1 MTMKLSSLFV
11 KGNQTYQEGSTQ
23 GNQTSLE
30 QSLKNGMEEISGK
43 TKGQSV
49 TGEIIEKNGNDV
61 LIAIGKNQLL
71 RAKLDGS
78 MVMEEGQQV
87 TFSIKSLSGGKVVL
101 SPLFANLGRDLNGEK
116 ALQMAG
122 LPRTPLSLKMVQT
135 MMQEGMP
142 VDREALRQML
152 GTAGSHSAADMET
165 VVQLTKLGIPVTE
178 ETIFQLDAYKNYR
191 HQMTE
196 GLLEIADSLKGTLQE
211 MAANGKAEEGA
222 ALLKEVLSL
231 FGSDETQKDVFR
243 QPETAF
249 LSQNSEILTGEE
261 AGELISADAE
271 GEDSETTA
279 GLLAETKETKGTEQ
293 NTAEMPYA
301 QVQGT
306 KERTE
311 DDFPLTREETVR
323 LSLQLKQAGLEEGT
337 VRAFQQGEITGK
349 ALLEQVKMLLEKQLS
364 AEHFP
369 KEQKE
374 GLSHLLE
381 GKEWN
386 LLLKKEMAEA
396 WLLAPKEVGQDKT
409 VEELYRQLNSQMSR
423 LNQALLQVSGENTP
437 LAKTVANVAGN
448 IDFMNQLN
456 QMFTYVQ
463 LPLKMHN
470 RQANGELYVYTNK
483 RNLAAKEGEVSA
495 LLHLDMEHLG
505 SVNVHVSMREQKVA
519 TRFYLQ
525 DDSALDLIAS
535 RIDLLND
542 RLNKRG
548 YTMNASFQIKEEET
562 NVIEEILQKDK
573 PVSVL
578 SGYSFDA
585 RA

>member
-1 MTMKLSSLFV
+1 MVDDMKLSSLFV
-11 KGNQTYQEGSTQ
+11 QGNQTYREGSIQ

-30 QSLKNGMEEISGK
+30 QGLQNGLEELAGM

-49 TGEIIEKNGNDV
+49 TGEILEKNGNDV
-61 LIAIGKNQLL
+61 LLAIGKNQLL

-78 MVMEEGQQV
+78 MAMEEGQQV
-87 TFSIKSLSGGKVVL
+87 TFTIKNMSGGKVVL
-101 SPLFANLGRDLNGEK
+101 SPLFANLGRDLNKEK

-122 LPRTPLSLKMVQT
+122 LPRNGISLKTVQT

-142 VDREALRQML
+142 IDRESLRQML
-152 GTAGSHSAADMET
+152 GTVESHSAADIET
-165 VVQLTKLGIPVTE
+165 VVQLKKLGIPVTE

-211 MAANGKAEEGA
+211 MTAGGKTKEGI

-231 FGSDETQKDVFR
+231 LTETEAESSVSIQQEASFAQGEAV
-243 QPETAF
+243 
-249 LSQNSEILTGEE
+249 LTGEE
-261 AGELISADAE
+261 IGTLVQSEAE
-271 GEDSETTA
+271 GEA
-279 GLLAETKETKGTEQ
+279 GESIKNLLPETKGGKETVQPKEEVQ
-293 NTAEMPYA
+293 AESTPSL
-301 QVQGT
+301 T
-306 KERTE
+306 KE
-311 DDFPLTREETVR
+311 ETAR
-323 LSLQLKQAGLEEGT
+323 LALQLKQAGLSEET
-337 VRAFQQGEITGK
+337 VLSFQNGEITGK
-349 ALLEQVKMLLEKQLS
+349 ELLCQVKLLLEKQLS
-364 AEHFP
+364 REFLP

-374 GLSHLLE
+374 SLSQLLE

-386 LLLKKEMAEA
+386 ALLKKEMAKE
-396 WLLAPKEVGQDKT
+396 WLLAPEEVGKDKT
-409 VEELYRQLNSQMSR
+409 VEALYRHLNNQMNR
-423 LNQALLQVSGENTP
+423 LNQALLQAFGENTP
-437 LAKTVANVAGN
+437 LAKTVSNVAGN

-463 LPLKMHN
+463 LPLKLQN
-470 RQANGELYVYTNK
+470 REANGELYVYTNK
-483 RNLAAKEGEVSA
+483 KSLAAKEGEVSA

-519 TRFYLQ
+519 TKFYLQ

-535 RIDLLND
+535 HIDLLND

-548 YTMNASFQIKEEET
+548 YTMNASFQIKEDEHT
-562 NVIEEILQKDK
+562 VIEEILQRDK

-578 SGYSFDA
+578 YGYSFDA

>member
-1 MTMKLSSLFV
+1 MVDDMKLSSLFV
-11 KGNQTYQEGSTQ
+11 QGNQTYREGSIQ

-30 QSLKNGMEEISGK
+30 QGLQNGLEELAGM

-49 TGEIIEKNGNDV
+49 TGEILEKNGNDV
-61 LIAIGKNQLL
+61 LLAIGKNQLL

-78 MVMEEGQQV
+78 MAMEEGQQV
-87 TFSIKSLSGGKVVL
+87 TFTIKNMSGGKVVL
-101 SPLFANLGRDLNGEK
+101 SPLFANLGRDLNKEK

-122 LPRTPLSLKMVQT
+122 LPRNGISLKTVQT

-142 VDREALRQML
+142 IDRESLRQML
-152 GTAGSHSAADMET
+152 GTVESHSAADIET
-165 VVQLTKLGIPVTE
+165 VVQLKKLGIPVTE

-211 MAANGKAEEGA
+211 MTAGGKTKEGI

-231 FGSDETQKDVFR
+231 LTETEAESSVSIQQEASFAQGEEV
-243 QPETAF
+243 
-249 LSQNSEILTGEE
+249 LTGEE
-261 AGELISADAE
+261 IGTLVQSEAE
-271 GEDSETTA
+271 GEA
-279 GLLAETKETKGTEQ
+279 GEIVKNLLPETKGGKETVQPKEEVQTES
-293 NTAEMPYA
+293 TPSL
-301 QVQGT
+301 
-306 KERTE
+306 TE
-311 DDFPLTREETVR
+311 EETAR
-323 LSLQLKQAGLEEGT
+323 LALQLKQAGLSEGT
-337 VRAFQQGEITGK
+337 VLSFQNGEITGK
-349 ALLEQVKMLLEKQLS
+349 ELLCQVKLLLEKQLS
-364 AEHFP
+364 REFLP

-374 GLSHLLE
+374 SLSQLLE

-386 LLLKKEMAEA
+386 ALLKKEMAKE
-396 WLLAPKEVGQDKT
+396 WLLAPEEVGKDKT
-409 VEELYRQLNSQMSR
+409 VEALYRHLNNQMNR
-423 LNQALLQVSGENTP
+423 LNQALLQAFGENTP
-437 LAKTVANVAGN
+437 LAKTVSNVAGN

-463 LPLKMHN
+463 LPLKLQN
-470 RQANGELYVYTNK
+470 REANGELYVYTNK
-483 RNLAAKEGEVSA
+483 KSLAAKEGEVSA

-519 TRFYLQ
+519 TKFYLQ

-535 RIDLLND
+535 HIDLLND

-548 YTMNASFQIKEEET
+548 YTMNASFQIKEDEHT
-562 NVIEEILQKDK
+562 VIEEILQRDK

-578 SGYSFDA
+578 YGYSFDA

>member
-1 MTMKLSSLFV
+1 MKLSSLFV
-11 KGNQTYQEGSTQ
+11 QENQTYQEGSIQ

-43 TKGQSV
+43 APGQSV

-78 MVMEEGQQV
+78 MVMTEGQQV
-87 TFSIKSLSGGKVVL
+87 TFSIKNMSGGKVVL

-122 LPRTPLSLKMVQT
+122 LPRNGISMKMVQT

-142 VDREALRQML
+142 VDRESLRQML
-152 GTAGSHSAADMET
+152 GTVGSHSAADIET

-211 MAANGKAEEGA
+211 MAVNGKVEEGA
-222 ALLKEVLSL
+222 VLLKEVLSL
-231 FGSDETQKDVFR
+231 LTGTEA
-243 QPETAF
+243 E
-249 LSQNSEILTGEE
+249 NSTSVQQGDTSLVQSSKGLTGEE
-261 AGELISADAE
+261 IGTLIQAEAEGKAGEMVK
-271 GEDSETTA
+271 
-279 GLLAETKETKGTEQ
+279 GLLPGTENTKDAVQ
-293 NTAEMPYA
+293 NPGEIQNAEL
-301 QVQGT
+301 QGT
-306 KERTE
+306 KESAENTLL
-311 DDFPLTREETVR
+311 LTKEETAR
-323 LSLQLKQAGLEEGT
+323 LALQLKQAGLSEGT
-337 VRAFQQGEITGK
+337 ILSFQKGEITGK
-349 ALLEQVKMLLEKQLS
+349 ELLLQVKLLLEGQLS
-364 AEHFP
+364 KEQLP

-374 GLSHLLE
+374 GLSNLFE

-386 LLLKKEMAEA
+386 ALLKKEMAKE
-396 WLLAPKEVGQDKT
+396 WLLTPEEVGKDKS
-409 VEELYRQLNSQMSR
+409 VEALYRHLNNQMNR
-423 LNQALLQVSGENTP
+423 LNQALLQAFGENTP

-463 LPLKMHN
+463 LPLKMQN
-470 RQANGELYVYTNK
+470 QQANGELYVYTNK

-519 TRFYLQ
+519 TKFYLQ
-525 DDSALDLIAS
+525 DDSTLDFIAS

-548 YTMNASFQIKEEET
+548 YTMNASFQIKEDEHT
-562 NVIEEILQKDK
+562 VIEEILQKDK